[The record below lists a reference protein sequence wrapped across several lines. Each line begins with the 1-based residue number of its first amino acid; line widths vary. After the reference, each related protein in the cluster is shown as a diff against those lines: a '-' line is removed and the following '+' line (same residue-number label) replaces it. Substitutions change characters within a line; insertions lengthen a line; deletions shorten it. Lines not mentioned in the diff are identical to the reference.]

1 MKYDRPSPKVTV
13 EDLLRLKRA
22 ERPPAEFW
30 AKFESDLRA
39 KQLAAIV
46 DRHPWW
52 HAMPRVFKG
61 IARQHLPVGA
71 TAIMAMTIFAI
82 GGYQVASV
90 DHPAPAISPAPMLVN
105 DEVPATAQVVAMS
118 SIPAPTTEMAAEHL
132 AHSGEI
138 SSVAALSQSASLT
151 GEPDQT
157 PAHSAR
163 AIIDRNLEKSLT
175 ETQHLAMDEL
185 PTGITRAFETR
196 TARARLNSEPL
207 AQVRTPMDDRRERY
221 LGRSL
226 PGDYA
231 VEASSFHPASR
242 SSETLN
248 RRYNERR
255 FHESDE
261 ISRFGAHGAGVS
273 IKL

>member
-1 MKYDRPSPKVTV
+1 MMKHDRPPQKVTV

-46 DRHPWW
+46 DKHPWW
-52 HAMPRVFKG
+52 HVMPRAFAGV
-61 IARQHLPVGA
+61 ARLHLPVGA
-71 TAIMAMTIFAI
+71 TAIMAITVFTI
-82 GGYQVASV
+82 GGYRVASV
-90 DHPAPAISPAPMLVN
+90 DRSEPSVAPAPQLVN
-105 DEVPATAQVVAMS
+105 SNAASSAQLAAVPPMA
-118 SIPAPTTEMAAEHL
+118 APTLSDEQPTL
-132 AHSGEI
+132 NSGET
-138 SSVAALSQSASLT
+138 SSNVVLSAPASLSSDA
-151 GEPDQT
+151 EQN
-157 PAHSAR
+157 SAR
-163 AIIDRNLEKSLT
+163 AIIGRNLDKK
-175 ETQHLAMDEL
+175 LAEAQQVAIAEL
-185 PTGITRAFETR
+185 PASITRDRAFEVR
-196 TARARLNSEPL
+196 SVAARIKNEPL
-207 AQVRTPMDDRRERY
+207 AQVRTPADDRRERY

-231 VEASSFHPASR
+231 LEAGFQPTMR
-242 SSETLN
+242 SSGGLN
-248 RRYNERR
+248 RQYNERR